1 MRKETLNILCKF
13 ADPRQLDAAVVE
25 SFLVNNGLFPSD
37 GFLSLIHI

>member
-13 ADPRQLDAAVVE
+13 ADPLQLDAAVVE

-37 GFLSLIHI
+37 GFIA